1 MEKEN
6 DLEHLGTVEE
16 LIGENGKILELN
28 DFEKKLNKIPDYAR
42 AVFLV
47 NSDNK
52 TILCARISKGLS
64 ESIKSLDE
72 INMQRVVKNKQGEN
86 YITGLS
92 RMFTL

>member
-6 DLEHLGTVEE
+6 DLTNLGTVEE
-16 LIGENGKILELN
+16 LIGANGRIIELN
-28 DFEKKLNKIPDYAR
+28 DLEKKQNKIPDYAR

-47 NSDNK
+47 NSDNR

-64 ESIKSLDE
+64 ESMKSLDE
-72 INMQRVVKNKQGEN
+72 INMQKVVRNKQGEN
-86 YITGLS
+86 YITGLT

>member
-6 DLEHLGTVEE
+6 DLTNLGTVEE
-16 LIGENGKILELN
+16 LIGANGKILELT
-28 DFEKKLNKIPDYAR
+28 DLEKKLNKIPDYAR

-47 NSDNK
+47 NSDNR

-64 ESIKSLDE
+64 DSMKSLDE
-72 INMQRVVKNKQGEN
+72 INMQKVVRNKQGEN
-86 YITGLS
+86 YITGLT

>member
-6 DLEHLGTVEE
+6 ELTNLGTVEE
-16 LIGENGKILELN
+16 LIGANGKILELT
-28 DFEKKLNKIPDYAR
+28 DLEKKLNKIPDYAR

-47 NSDNK
+47 NSDNR

-64 ESIKSLDE
+64 DSMKSLDE
-72 INMQRVVKNKQGEN
+72 INMQKVVRNKQGEN
-86 YITGLS
+86 YITGLT

>member
-6 DLEHLGTVEE
+6 ELTNLGTVEE
-16 LIGENGKILELN
+16 LIGANGRIIELN
-28 DFEKKLNKIPDYAR
+28 DLEKKQNKIPDYAR

-47 NSDNK
+47 NSDNR

-64 ESIKSLDE
+64 ESMKSLDE
-72 INMQRVVKNKQGEN
+72 INMQKVVRNKQGEN
-86 YITGLS
+86 YITGLT